1 MLPKNKY
8 SCGICESQFSDNCY
22 EPCLDLPKSNF
33 TALLACI
40 FPSFDKNVT
49 EFPFLG
55 IVDLKVTPFKYVT
68 VGFLL
73 TIISIFGLMGNVVA
87 IIVLSKPAMKGSFS
101 SLLIGKYKI
110 LVISISRNGL
120 LK

>member
-1 MLPKNKY
+1 MLPKIFDSSKY
-8 SCGICESQFSDNCY
+8 SCGICEFQFYDNCY

-110 LVISISRNGL
+110 
-120 LK
+120 